1 MARGVTRADAYVRTQ
16 NNKEK
21 RASSISAKIK
31 EYKDGSLAE
40 FSVPRVLSCNLP
52 HTAHAPTSGKC
63 TSKFLY

>member
-1 MARGVTRADAYVRTQ
+1 MTLGTRLALAGKICVARGNDMR
-16 NNKEK
+16 
-21 RASSISAKIK
+21 AKIK

-40 FSVPRVLSCNLP
+40 FSVPRVLACNLP

>member
-1 MARGVTRADAYVRTQ
+1 M
-16 NNKEK
+16 
-21 RASSISAKIK
+21 SKIK

-40 FSVPRVLSCNLP
+40 FSVPRVLACNLP